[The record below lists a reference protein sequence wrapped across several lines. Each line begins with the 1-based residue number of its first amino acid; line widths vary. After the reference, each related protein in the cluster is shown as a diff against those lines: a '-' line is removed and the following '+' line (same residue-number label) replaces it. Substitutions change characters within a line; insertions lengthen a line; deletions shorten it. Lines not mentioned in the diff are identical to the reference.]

1 MDFELTWLIIFYLN
15 QKWCSVVMHPNR
27 PSYQR
32 TVRWTTQALMEPV
45 FESAVAILQRRK
57 VVRCV
62 KFYWTMGY
70 FEQGLQRNALSGPQV
85 CWKLSICQYGVSF
98 VTLCCLDGQILVQKF
113 IEFDHICITGNLSV
127 LAVRNV
133 LRVVSLFMFC
143 VCQL

>member
-1 MDFELTWLIIFYLN
+1 
-15 QKWCSVVMHPNR
+15 
-27 PSYQR
+27 
-32 TVRWTTQALMEPV
+32 MEPV

-70 FEQGLQRNALSGPQV
+70 FKQGLQKMLCLALKYV
-85 CWKLSICQYGVSF
+85 ENSICQYGVSF

-113 IEFDHICITGNLSV
+113 TEFDHICITGNLSV

-133 LRVVSLFMFC
+133 LRVVSLFMFY
-143 VCQL
+143 VFQL